1 MWIRTASSSALAL
14 LLASC
19 ATPEDA
25 WSSLRFT
32 TFPALAVAL
41 NRSAPGVPAREE
53 FTLGP
58 NGAPAV
64 VETLRYFE
72 DARRA
77 PGIRCYEYRL
87 AFVGDADADARY
99 GVGCAG
105 GSHRWVTEST
115 ARAGERPNTNTFRSI
130 AALAEARERSPL

>member
-1 MWIRTASSSALAL
+1 MSIRTASFSALGVLVVA
-14 LLASC
+14 C
-19 ATPEDA
+19 ATPDDA
-25 WSSLRFT
+25 WTSLRFT

-41 NRSAPGVPAREE
+41 NRTAPGVPAREE
-53 FTLGP
+53 FTVGP
-58 NGAPAV
+58 TGAAAV
-64 VETLRYFE
+64 VETLRHFE

-105 GSHRWVTEST
+105 SSNRWVTETT
-115 ARAGERPNTNTFRSI
+115 ARAGERPGTNTFRST
-130 AALAEARERSPL
+130 AARAEARERSPL